1 MFLSL
6 RMIARL
12 IGILRVLARH
22 DAAAAFE
29 LLGLRGWP
37 LWLMQKLGRGRGE
50 GRPGER
56 LARALTA
63 LGPSYIKL
71 GQSLSTRADILGDE
85 LAADLSALQDQIPPF
100 SFAEA
105 KVALEEALGEEYG
118 TLFAELDEEP
128 VSAASIAQV
137 HLGLVE
143 ERVEPEVE
151 SPVDLEEGAFAD
163 AELPEVEAET
173 PEVEAPEPETPKT
186 RLRPIAVKILRPG
199 IERAFERDLRL
210 FFWLAR
216 LAERTQPRLRRL
228 KPVAVVQLFA
238 DQVALEMDLRYEAAG
253 MSEIA
258 ENFLDD
264 DSYRVP
270 KVDWQRTAQRV
281 LTMSRVEGIPID
293 DRAALLAAGL
303 DLEEVLRGAATIFF
317 KQVFRDGLFHGD
329 QHPGNMMID
338 AEGRVVAVDFGILG
352 RLDQETRLVLA
363 DMMVATLRRDYRRLA
378 EIQVQAGYLPGDRSL
393 DVFAQALRSVC
404 EPIIDRPLQEI
415 SFAKLLAQL
424 FQLTES
430 FAMPVQPQLLLLQKN
445 MMMAEGISRTLCP
458 ELNIWTLAQPLIE
471 EWIYRNRSPAARLRD
486 GGRSLQRLLARGPQ
500 FLSDL
505 EAIAGEVRSGGLR
518 LSTEGSDLHERVGAR
533 WFSYLALLISII
545 ALLVVI
551 LD

>member
-12 IGILRVLARH
+12 VGILRVLARH
-22 DAAAAFE
+22 GAAEAFE
-29 LLGLRGWP
+29 HLGLRGWP
-37 LWLMQKLGRGRGE
+37 LWLMQKLERGRGRG
-50 GRPGER
+50 RPGQR
-56 LARALTA
+56 LAEALTE

-85 LAADLSALQDQIPPF
+85 MAADLSALQDQIPPF

-105 KVALEEALGEEYG
+105 RQALEAALGRPTGE
-118 TLFAELDEEP
+118 LFAELDEEP

-137 HLGLVE
+137 HLGLVVE
-143 ERVEPEVE
+143 EE
-151 SPVDLEEGAFAD
+151 SDDPLYEAGEEETVAP
-163 AELPEVEAET
+163 AE
-173 PEVEAPEPETPKT
+173 
-186 RLRPIAVKILRPG
+186 RRQYLRPVAVKILRPG

-258 ENFLDD
+258 ENFAGDD
-264 DSYRVP
+264 GYLVP
-270 KVDWQRTAQRV
+270 EVDWQRTARRV

-303 DLEEVLRGAATIFF
+303 ELEEVLRGAATIFF

-338 AEGRVVAVDFGILG
+338 REGRVVAVDFGILG

-363 DMMVATLRRDYRRLA
+363 DMMVATLQRDYRRLA

-404 EPIIDRPLQEI
+404 EPIIDRPLNEI

-471 EWIYRNRSPAARLRD
+471 EWIYRNRSPAARLRE
-486 GGRSLQRLLARGPQ
+486 GSRSLQRLLARGPQ
-500 FLSDL
+500 VLNDL
-505 EAIAGEVRSGGLR
+505 EAIASEVRRNGLR
-518 LSTEGSDLHERVGAR
+518 LSPGGQEIQGPGGRRL
-533 WFSYLALLISII
+533 SYLALLLSLI
-545 ALLVVI
+545 ALLAVL

>member
-1 MFLSL
+1 MLLSL

-12 IGILRVLARH
+12 LGILRVLARH
-22 DAAAAFE
+22 DAAEAFE
-29 LLGLRGWP
+29 SMGLRGTP
-37 LWLMQKLGRGRGE
+37 LWLMQKLGRGRGK
-50 GRPGER
+50 GRPGVR
-56 LARALTA
+56 LAAALTE

-85 LAADLSALQDQIPPF
+85 LAADLSALQDQVPPF

-105 KVALEEALGEEYG
+105 KAAIEAELGAPLAR
-118 TLFAELDEEP
+118 LFAELEEEP

-137 HLGLVE
+137 HLGLVA
-143 ERVEPEVE
+143 EPQ
-151 SPVDLEEGAFAD
+151 AD
-163 AELPEVEAET
+163 AELSADGEEAEIDESD
-173 PEVEAPEPETPKT
+173 PPAPE
-186 RLRPIAVKILRPG
+186 LRAVAVKILRPG

-253 MSEIA
+253 ISEIA
-258 ENFLDD
+258 ENFQGD

-270 KVDWQRTAQRV
+270 EVDWQRTARRV
-281 LTMSRVEGIPID
+281 LTMSRVGGIPMD
-293 DRAALLAAGL
+293 DREALLAADL
-303 DLEEVLRGAATIFF
+303 DLTEVLRTAASIFF

-338 AEGRVVAVDFGILG
+338 DEGRVVAVDFGILG
-352 RLDQETRLVLA
+352 RLDQDTRLVLA
-363 DMMVATLRRDYRRLA
+363 DMMIATLQRDYRRLA
-378 EIQVQAGYLPGDRSL
+378 EIQVQAGYLPNDRSL
-393 DVFAQALRSVC
+393 DTFAQALRSVC

-415 SFAKLLAQL
+415 SFAQLLAQL

-445 MMMAEGISRTLCP
+445 MMMAEGISRRLAP

-471 EWIYRNRSPAARLRD
+471 EWIIRNRSPAARLQD
-486 GGRSLQRLLARGPQ
+486 GARSLQRILQRGPQ
-500 FLSDL
+500 VLSDL
-505 EAIAGEVRSGGLR
+505 EAIAKEIREGGLR
-518 LSTEGSDLHERVGAR
+518 LAVPEVERSEGATTRR
-533 WFSYLALLISII
+533 LAYVAIALSALAILSLLI
-545 ALLVVI
+545 
-551 LD
+551 D

>member
-1 MFLSL
+1 MLLSL

-12 IGILRVLARH
+12 VGILRVLARH
-22 DAAAAFE
+22 DAAEAFE
-29 LLGLRGWP
+29 SLGLRGWP
-37 LWLMQKLGRGRGE
+37 LWLMQKLGRGRGN

-56 LARALTA
+56 LAAALTA
-63 LGPSYIKL
+63 LGPSFIKL

-85 LAADLSALQDQIPPF
+85 LAADLSALQDQVPPF
-100 SFAEA
+100 SYAEA
-105 KVALEEALGEEYG
+105 KAALE
-118 TLFAELDEEP
+118 AELGAPLDRLFVSLEEEA

-137 HLGLVE
+137 HLGLVHA
-143 ERVEPEVE
+143 VH
-151 SPVDLEEGAFAD
+151 GADED
-163 AELPEVEAET
+163 AEDEDFTEIEQPETRLPEPRAV
-173 PEVEAPEPETPKT
+173 
-186 RLRPIAVKILRPG
+186 AVKILRPG

-258 ENFLDD
+258 ENFEGD

-270 KVDWQRTAQRV
+270 QVDWQRTAKRV
-281 LTMSRVEGIPID
+281 LTMSRVGGIPID
-293 DRAALLAAGL
+293 DRDALLAAEL
-303 DLEEVLRGAATIFF
+303 DLKEVLRTAATIFF

-363 DMMVATLRRDYRRLA
+363 DMMIATLQRDYHRLA
-378 EIQVQAGYLPGDRSL
+378 EIQVQAGYLPSDRSL
-393 DVFAQALRSVC
+393 DTFAQALRSVC

-415 SFAKLLAQL
+415 SFAQLLAQL

-445 MMMAEGISRTLCP
+445 MMMAEGISRRLAP

-471 EWIYRNRSPAARLRD
+471 EWIFRNRSPAARLRD
-486 GGRSLQRLLARGPQ
+486 SGRTLQRLLQRGPQ
-500 FLSDL
+500 VLSDI
-505 EAIAGEVRSGGLR
+505 EAIAKEVREGGLR
-518 LSTEGSDLHERVGAR
+518 LSVAEAERSEGATTRRLA
-533 WFSYLALLISII
+533 YLAIVLSALAFLTLL
-545 ALLVVI
+545 

>member
-1 MFLSL
+1 MLLSL

-29 LLGLRGWP
+29 SLGLRGWS
-37 LWLMQKLGRGRGE
+37 LWLMEKLGRKRGK
-50 GRPGER
+50 GRPGQR
-56 LARALTA
+56 LAAALTE
-63 LGPSYIKL
+63 LGPSFIKL
-71 GQSLSTRADILGDE
+71 GQSLSTRADILGED
-85 LAADLSALQDQIPPF
+85 LARDLSALQDQVPAF
-100 SFAEA
+100 SFQEA
-105 KVALEEALGEEYG
+105 KAALESELGRPLDD
-118 TLFAELDEEP
+118 LFVELDETP

-137 HLGLVE
+137 HLGLVAG
-143 ERVEPEVE
+143 EPLQSEDDE
-151 SPVDLEEGAFAD
+151 Q
-163 AELPEVEAET
+163 
-173 PEVEAPEPETPKT
+173 EPETPEP
-186 RLRPIAVKILRPG
+186 REVAVKILRPG

-216 LAERTQPRLRRL
+216 LAERTQTRLRRL

-258 ENFLDD
+258 ENFAGD

-270 KVDWQRTAQRV
+270 SVDWQRTAQRV
-281 LTMSRVEGIPID
+281 LTMSRVGGIPID
-293 DRAALLAAGL
+293 DREALLEAEL
-303 DLEEVLRGAATIFF
+303 DLEEVLRTAATVFF

-329 QHPGNMMID
+329 QHAGNMWID
-338 AEGRVVAVDFGILG
+338 REGRVVAVDFGILG

-363 DMMVATLRRDYRRLA
+363 DMMIATLRRDYHRLA
-378 EIQVQAGYLPGDRSL
+378 EIQVQAGYLPSDRSL
-393 DVFAQALRSVC
+393 DTFAQALRSVC

-445 MMMAEGISRTLCP
+445 MMMAEGVSRSLSP
-458 ELNIWTLAQPLIE
+458 DLNIWTLAQPLIE
-471 EWIYRNRSPAARLRD
+471 EWIFRNRSPAARLRD
-486 GGRSLQRLLARGPQ
+486 NARSMQKLLLRGPKV
-500 FLSDL
+500 LGDI
-505 EAIAGEVRSGGLR
+505 EAIAQEVRQGGLR
-518 LSTEGSDLHERVGAR
+518 LSAGNTESGEAAATR
-533 WFSYLALLISII
+533 WLTYLAILLSLTAI
-545 ALLVVI
+545 LVVL